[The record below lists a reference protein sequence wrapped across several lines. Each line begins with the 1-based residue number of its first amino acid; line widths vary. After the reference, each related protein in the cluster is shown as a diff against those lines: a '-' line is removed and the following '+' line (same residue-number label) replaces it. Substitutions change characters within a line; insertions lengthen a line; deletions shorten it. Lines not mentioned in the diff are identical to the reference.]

1 MKNRISLSYVFLIAV
16 CCVVATGCGDQTWE
30 GTSTNEKGDFN
41 YGPVTFTVKGDQI
54 VDFKIEKVTTSG
66 CGGMKN
72 VLVPSGITIKVSE
85 FGGSYQPVPGIDDTV
100 IVTGTIQD
108 GTITGKF
115 SEGPTCRN
123 SGKFT
128 AQRR

>member
-1 MKNRISLSYVFLIAV
+1 MDRKGYLVFFVLL
-16 CCVVATGCGDQTWE
+16 VVLCATSTGCGDQTWE

-54 VDFKIEKVTTSG
+54 VDFKIEKVTTNG

-72 VLVPSGITIKVSE
+72 VIVPSGIVVKGSE

-108 GTITGKF
+108 KNINRKIT
-115 SEGPTCRN
+115 EGPT
-123 SGKFT
+123 F
-128 AQRR
+128 